1 MLRSYKDLVITD
13 LLILLYIRTSGIY
26 ISPFMVMYRT
36 MTEEVKI
43 LKLVAD
49 R

>member
-36 MTEEVKI
+36 MDGVSKNFE
-43 LKLVAD
+43 AN